1 VEIGGKLFKLGFPWR
16 ETDDFALKLGI

>member
-16 ETDDFALKLGI
+16 ENAEYALKLGI